1 MNDLVKIAGGVTAP
15 CGYRAAGVEAHVK
28 YANRKDFAL
37 IVSDQ
42 PASAAGLFTTN
53 AVAAAP
59 VRLGRERLAGGR
71 LRAIAVNTGFAN
83 ACTGETGMQNA
94 REMSRMVADAL
105 DIPDGEVLVAS
116 TGVIGMNLPM
126 DRIAAGIALAK
137 DALARDGG
145 TDAAAA
151 IMTTD
156 TVPKQGA
163 VGLDIDGVPVK
174 MGGMCKGAGMIE
186 PYLATMLAFITTDAT
201 VAPAHL
207 KLALREAVDVSF
219 NRVVIDN
226 DRSTNDTVVL
236 MANGAAGA
244 PELSPAHPDWPRFT
258 AALTTLCTD
267 LARQMVMD
275 GEGVSKFV
283 TLRIT
288 GARSDDDAQL
298 AGRAIAR
305 SMLVKTS
312 WYGLDPNWGRVIAAV
327 GYSGA
332 AVAEEQVRIRYGDV
346 TAFDRG
352 RVADAATRAALKA
365 VMRAR
370 AFEVSVD
377 LGLGAGACTLFTC
390 DLTREYVNINADY
403 TT

>member
-1 MNDLVKIAGGVTAP
+1 MNELQKIDGGITAAR
-15 CGYRAAGVEAHVK
+15 GYRAAGVEAHVK

-37 IVSDQ
+37 IVSDST
-42 PASAAGLFTTN
+42 ASAAGMFTTN
-53 AVAAAP
+53 SVAAAP

-83 ACTGETGMQNA
+83 ACTGDTGMDNA
-94 REMSRMVADAL
+94 RAMSHLVSDAL
-105 DIPDGEVLVAS
+105 GIPDGEVLVCS

-126 DRIAAGIALAK
+126 DRIAAGVKQAAAALGTTA
-137 DALARDGG
+137 A
-145 TDAAAA
+145 TDAATA

-156 TVPKQGA
+156 TVPKQSA
-163 VGLDIDGVPVK
+163 VRFLVDGRPVTI
-174 MGGMCKGAGMIE
+174 GGMCKGAGMIE
-186 PYLATMLAFITTDAT
+186 PYMATLLGFLTTDAA
-201 VAPAHL
+201 VAPGDL
-207 KLALREAVDVSF
+207 KAALRQAVEVSF

-226 DRSTNDTVVL
+226 DRSTNDTVVV
-236 MANGAAGA
+236 MANGASQTPA
-244 PELSPAHPDWPRFT
+244 LSPAHIAWPQFV
-258 AALTTLCTD
+258 AALTEVCTD
-267 LARQMVMD
+267 LARQIVMD
-275 GEGVSKFV
+275 GEGVTKFV

-312 WYGLDPNWGRVIAAV
+312 WFGLDPNWGRVIAAV

-332 AVAEEQVRIRYGDV
+332 AVEESKVQIRYGEIL
-346 TAFDRG
+346 AFDRG
-352 RVADAATRAALKA
+352 RVADAATRSALKD
-365 VMRAR
+365 VLRNR
-370 AFEVSVD
+370 SFDVFVE